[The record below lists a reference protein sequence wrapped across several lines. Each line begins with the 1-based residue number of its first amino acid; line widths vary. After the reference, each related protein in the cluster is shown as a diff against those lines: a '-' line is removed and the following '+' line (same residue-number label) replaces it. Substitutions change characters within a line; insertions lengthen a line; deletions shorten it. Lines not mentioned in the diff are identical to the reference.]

1 MAEITMTTDICEIIS
16 SYIHN
21 PRYELLDWIDI
32 RKLNLNYLSFNK
44 NAIDFLRENPEHINW
59 HLLSGNINAISL
71 LEENEDKIDWY
82 ILSGNPNAIKLLK
95 NNIDKI
101 NYDILS
107 TNSNQ
112 KIIYLLKSNP
122 TKY

>member
-1 MAEITMTTDICEIIS
+1 M
-16 SYIHN
+16 
-21 PRYELLDWIDI
+21 
-32 RKLNLNYLSFNK
+32 
-44 NAIDFLRENPEHINW
+44 
-59 HLLSGNINAISL
+59 LSGNINAISL

-82 ILSGNPNAIKLLK
+82 IVSGNPNAIKLLK

-107 TNSNQ
+107 TNSNSN
-112 KIIYLLKSNP
+112 IISLLKSNP